1 MLLWWEHV
9 DDRWRPAFVCLIDG
23 ETLVPILGGVKNS
36 IDLNPLAELAINWKF
51 ETTAALLWDFDVFRG
66 YDIRSALP
74 LDELQELFTFNVEG
88 SLSASTAYAV
98 KEPIF

>member
-9 DDRWRPAFVCLIDG
+9 DDRCRPAFVYLIDG

-51 ETTAALLWDFDVFRG
+51 ETTAALLWDFDVLRG
-66 YDIRSALP
+66 YERRSLVP
-74 LDELQELFTFNVEG
+74 SDELEELGTFNVEG
-88 SLSASTAYAV
+88 SLSAYAV
-98 KEPIF
+98 EEPEF

>member
-9 DDRWRPAFVCLIDG
+9 DDRCRPAFVCLIEG

-51 ETTAALLWDFDVFRG
+51 ETTAALLWDFDVLRG
-66 YDIRSALP
+66 YETRSVVVP
-74 LDELQELFTFNVEG
+74 LDELEEWGSYNVEG
-88 SLSASTAYAV
+88 SLPAYAV
-98 KEPIF
+98 EEPEF